1 MSTLLVIEHE
11 PGCPLDRFERWLTGL
26 DLVVVRPYKGE
37 DVPSSPADGLLVL
50 GGSMSAYDDDIA
62 PWLPATRELLSV
74 AVSTDVPTLGICLG
88 AQLLAVACGGT
99 VDVGA
104 VSDRE
109 CGVIDVRWRVEAAS
123 DVLCAGLADPYPAP
137 SLHADA
143 VTRLPT
149 GATWL
154 AETTMYRHQAF
165 RMGALAW
172 GVQFHPEVSLPTF
185 RGWAEDLPE
194 VDTLAVTAEL
204 AERDDDVASA
214 GAILAHRFTE
224 VVAGS
229 RR

>member
-74 AVSTDVPTLGICLG
+74 AMSTDVPTLGICLG

-109 CGVIDVRWRVEAAS
+109 CGVIDVRWPPRTC
-123 DVLCAGLADPYPAP
+123 CAPGWLTRTRPPAC
-137 SLHADA
+137 
-143 VTRLPT
+143 
-149 GATWL
+149 
-154 AETTMYRHQAF
+154 
-165 RMGALAW
+165 
-172 GVQFHPEVSLPTF
+172 
-185 RGWAEDLPE
+185 
-194 VDTLAVTAEL
+194 TLMP
-204 AERDDDVASA
+204 
-214 GAILAHRFTE
+214 
-224 VVAGS
+224 
-229 RR
+229 